1 MEDVSLDRHRVSKK
15 SGILENSH
23 FGAFKSHLQHTL
35 PLVAHI
41 YDTRACLGFVFASAG
56 LEQDT
61 VYGARY
67 MGYRVKKYAII
78 YKYGNA

>member
-1 MEDVSLDRHRVSKK
+1 MGFLKRAIYETNKSL
-15 SGILENSH
+15 
-23 FGAFKSHLQHTL
+23 LQHPL
-35 PLVAHI
+35 PLVASI

-78 YKYGNA
+78 CKYGNAQKVLTKQVGHKYHI